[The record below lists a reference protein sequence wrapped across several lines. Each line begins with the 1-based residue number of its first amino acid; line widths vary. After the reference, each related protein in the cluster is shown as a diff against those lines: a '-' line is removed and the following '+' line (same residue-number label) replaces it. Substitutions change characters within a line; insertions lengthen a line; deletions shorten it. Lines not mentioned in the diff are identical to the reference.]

1 MSDQTLKF
9 VSEGE
14 AAAAPESPWPAL
26 VMSGEAID
34 QEIDRL
40 ANLKL
45 ADGQHRRSFIAHP
58 RARAPGYGLT
68 PGIDVSLNVLLP
80 GESWSPRR
88 DNTHQIG
95 FAIRGHGAYRVNDRR
110 MSFEQFDAWNIP
122 SMTTYSYENVS
133 ADPAVF
139 LSYSDAP
146 LLKQLGVYHF
156 EELTEFPASVE
167 RVEPATAATPSARQ
181 AAVNEAIG
189 DRGARVV
196 GYEFL
201 IDIDVVAS
209 EALQWPWTEVRQHL
223 EGVEHL
229 GGPRGRGYTGRHL
242 VVLYNPATERRN
254 GTTHWGFA
262 SIAQL
267 PAGRID
273 IPHRHTSAAINY
285 IFAGSGSSTVN
296 GRRFTWKS
304 GDIML
309 SAPGWVVHNHATE
322 TGATVLTVQDHPLQ
336 IALESLLWQ
345 ETLKGPVIKLGVER
359 GIQTNLRGANAQG
372 SVSHA

>member
-1 MSDQTLKF
+1 MSEQTLKF
-9 VSEGE
+9 VSQAE
-14 AAAAPESPWPAL
+14 ADAAPESPWEAL

-34 QEIDRL
+34 MEVTRL
-40 ANLKL
+40 ANLRL
-45 ADGQHRRSFIAHP
+45 DDRAQRRSFIAHP

-80 GESWSPRR
+80 GESWSPRK
-88 DNTHQIG
+88 DNTHQIV
-95 FAIRGHGAYRVNDRR
+95 FAIRGRGAYRVNDRR
-110 MSFEQFDAWNIP
+110 MSFEQFDAWNVP
-122 SMTTYSYENVS
+122 SMSTYSYENAS
-133 ADPAVF
+133 AELAVF
-139 LSYSDAP
+139 LSYSDAA
-146 LLKQLGVYHF
+146 LLKQLGVYHS
-156 EELTEFPASVE
+156 EDPAEFPASAQ
-167 RVEPATAATPSARQ
+167 RAEPAAAGASSARQ
-181 AAVNEAIG
+181 AAVNEPIG

-209 EALQWPWTEVRQHL
+209 EALQWPWAEVRQYL

-267 PAGRID
+267 PPGRID

-296 GRRFTWKS
+296 GRRFKWKS

-309 SAPGWVVHNHATE
+309 SAPGWVIHNHATE
-322 TGATVLTVQDHPLQ
+322 TGATVLTVQDHPLH

-345 ETLKGPVIKLGVER
+345 ETLKGPVVKLGVER
-359 GIQTNLRGANAQG
+359 GIQTNLLGARPAA
-372 SVSHA
+372 VSHA

>member
-1 MSDQTLKF
+1 MSEQTLRF
-9 VSEGE
+9 VSAAE
-14 AAAAPESPWPAL
+14 AAAAPESPWSAL

-34 QEIDRL
+34 AEIDRL
-40 ANLKL
+40 ATLKL
-45 ADGQHRRSFIAHP
+45 SAGEPRHSYISHP

-80 GESWSPRR
+80 GESWTPRR

-95 FAIRGHGAYRVNDRR
+95 FAIRGRGSYRANDLR
-110 MSFEQFDAWNIP
+110 MSFERFDAWNIP
-122 SMTTYSYENVS
+122 SMTTYAYENVS
-133 ADPAVF
+133 DSVAIF
-139 LSYSDAP
+139 LSYSDGP
-146 LLKQLGVYHF
+146 LLKQLAVYHA
-156 EELTEFPASVE
+156 EEPAEFPLSSE
-167 RVEPATAATPSARQ
+167 RVTAPSEPTSSARQ

-201 IDIDVVAS
+201 IDIDVVS
-209 EALQWPWTEVRQHL
+209 SRALQWPWAEVSQYL

-273 IPHRHTSAAINY
+273 TPHRHTSAAINY

-296 GRRFTWKS
+296 GRRFTWKA

-309 SAPGWVVHNHATE
+309 SAPGWVIHNHATE

-345 ETLKGPVIKLGVER
+345 ETLKGPIVKLGAER
-359 GIQTNLRGANAQG
+359 GIQTNLRGVKAQHA
-372 SVSHA
+372 VSDV